1 MACAHGIDVETLHNL
16 DVLYHALTR
25 YHIATIRVHLMTVGT
40 LDQYRLSVDEQLRVD
55 DLHLAEAHL
64 LRHHLNDV
72 ALLVLYCCHEG
83 IEIRVL
89 STPLL
94 DILDGELRRAID
106 TLLEV
111 GVALDD
117 FDTVVVKELVLDDR
131 LSLHLGINL
140 YDTVLIAVLQVGSN
154 LDVGEMYGG
163 VACIEVAVACHAR
176 QSPEVL
182 VLAP

>member
-1 MACAHGIDVETLHNL
+1 
-16 DVLYHALTR
+16 
-25 YHIATIRVHLMTVGT
+25 MTVGT

-72 ALLVLYCCHEG
+72 ALLVLYCCHES

-131 LSLHLGINL
+131 LSLHLGIDLN
-140 YDTVLIAVLQVGSN
+140 DTVLVVVLQVGSN
-154 LDVGEMYGG
+154 LDVGELHGR
-163 VACIEVAVACHAR
+163 VAGIEIAVACHTR
-176 QSPEVL
+176 
-182 VLAP
+182 